1 MIMLYSSTAKN
12 RRGNGM
18 PIDYEKMMQA
28 KSEGLEAS
36 YGDREVMLYALGI
49 GFQRDPMDEAE
60 LPFSYEKN
68 LQVVPTFATV
78 IPTGRPRAGA
88 AAGANPMSGINYL
101 MVVHGEQ
108 RLTIHKT
115 LPPAC
120 DVVSDTRVLGVWDKG
135 ADKGAIIVNERV
147 IKEKATGDKLATLV
161 STTFARGDG
170 GFGGP
175 KDGAPEP
182 HPLPARAPDLVHEA
196 DTRPDQ
202 AFLYALSGDRNPL
215 HRDPAVAK
223 MARFP
228 RPILHGLCSYGTACR
243 SVISTLAKYG
253 ASRITGFDVRFSSP
267 VYPGETIVTEMWV
280 DGSVVSF
287 RSRLKERDVVVL
299 NNGKCT
305 LAG

>member
-1 MIMLYSSTAKN
+1 
-12 RRGNGM
+12 M
-18 PIDYEKMMQA
+18 PINYEQMMQS

-49 GFQRDPMDEAE
+49 GFQRDPMNEQE
-60 LPFSYEKN
+60 LPFTYESN

-88 AAGANPMSGINYL
+88 AAGSNPMSGINYL

-108 RLTIHKT
+108 RVQIHKP

-120 DVVSDTRVLGVWDKG
+120 EVVSDARVLGVWDKG
-135 ADKGAIIVNERV
+135 KDKGAIIVNERV

-161 STTFARGDG
+161 GTTFARGDG

-182 HPLPARAPDLVHEA
+182 HQLPTRTPDLVHA
-196 DTRPDQ
+196 CDTRPDQ

-215 HRDPAVAK
+215 HRDPAIAK
-223 MARFP
+223 RAGFP

-243 SVISTLAKYG
+243 AVISTLAKYDPK
-253 ASRITGFDVRFSSP
+253 RITGFDVRFSAP
-267 VYPGETIVTEMWV
+267 VFPGETIVTEMWV

-287 RSRLKERDVVVL
+287 RSKLKERDVVVL